1 VSRTIV
7 EGVWQDDV
15 HARHQVALSLAT
27 SRRITTFQYG
37 DIREQLREADN
48 TAWAVVPR
56 EDIMIGGE
64 DITRISMSGGVGPE
78 QPLLG
83 YTQTKRT
90 VGM

>member
-1 VSRTIV
+1 
-7 EGVWQDDV
+7 
-15 HARHQVALSLAT
+15 VALSLAT

-37 DIREQLREADN
+37 DIREQLREAYNN

-64 DITRISMSGGVGPE
+64 DITRISVSGGVGPE

-83 YTQTKRT
+83 YTQSKRT
-90 VGM
+90 LGM

>member
-1 VSRTIV
+1 
-7 EGVWQDDV
+7 V
-15 HARHQVALSLAT
+15 HARHQVALFLAA
-27 SRRITTFQYG
+27 SRRITAFQYD

-64 DITRISMSGGVGPE
+64 DITRISMSGGVGHE
-78 QPLLG
+78 LPLLV
-83 YTQTKRT
+83 YTHYKRT

>member
-1 VSRTIV
+1 VY
-7 EGVWQDDV
+7 
-15 HARHQVALSLAT
+15 ARHQVALSLAT

-64 DITRISMSGGVGPE
+64 DITRISMSGGVGAE

-83 YTQTKRT
+83 CTQYKRT

>member
-1 VSRTIV
+1 M
-7 EGVWQDDV
+7 
-15 HARHQVALSLAT
+15 HARHQVALSLAA
-27 SRRITTFQYG
+27 SRRVTTFQYG

-56 EDIMIGGE
+56 EEIVIGRE

-78 QPLLG
+78 LPLLG
-83 YTQTKRT
+83 YTQNKHT

>member
-1 VSRTIV
+1 
-7 EGVWQDDV
+7 V

-37 DIREQLREADN
+37 DIREQLREAHN

-64 DITRISMSGGVGPE
+64 DITRISVSGGVGPE

-83 YTQTKRT
+83 YTQSKRT
-90 VGM
+90 LDM

>member
-1 VSRTIV
+1 
-7 EGVWQDDV
+7 V
-15 HARHQVALSLAT
+15 HAQHQVALSLAT

-56 EDIMIGGE
+56 EDFMIGGE
-64 DITRISMSGGVGPE
+64 DITCISMSGGVGLE

-83 YTQTKRT
+83 YTQYKRT